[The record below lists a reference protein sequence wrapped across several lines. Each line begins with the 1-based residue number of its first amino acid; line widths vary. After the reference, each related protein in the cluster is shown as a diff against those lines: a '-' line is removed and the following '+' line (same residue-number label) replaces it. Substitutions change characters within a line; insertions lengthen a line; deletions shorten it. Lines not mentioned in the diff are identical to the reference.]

1 MLCQVWETRLSSP
14 RTRMTPSW
22 MRRRARSRTGRS
34 PARSGSA
41 TACPPWVEASRSPG
55 EEEPVQ
61 CCVVCTNLRFNCFL
75 SGSEDSGSTSGSTA
89 PTSGSL
95 GGLHHSYE
103 TLSLNM
109 SDCGLSQPHRPAPKP
124 PGPGRT
130 RTRELICYVVAS

>member
-1 MLCQVWETRLSSP
+1 MKRNS
-14 RTRMTPSW
+14 
-22 MRRRARSRTGRS
+22 
-34 PARSGSA
+34 
-41 TACPPWVEASRSPG
+41 
-55 EEEPVQ
+55 
-61 CCVVCTNLRFNCFL
+61 VVCLNLKFNCFL

-130 RTRELICYVVAS
+130 WTIEDRTM

>member
-1 MLCQVWETRLSSP
+1 MLCQVWETRRSSP
-14 RTRMTPSW
+14 LTRMTPSW

-55 EEEPVQ
+55 EDEPVSAVF
-61 CCVVCTNLRFNCFL
+61 CANLRFKCSL

-124 PGPGRT
+124 PGPGRNWT
-130 RTRELICYVVAS
+130 IELCYVVAS